1 MRRLRVGEK
10 SCGWM
15 QMEVRNFCPIK
26 NERSRVA
33 MLEFLSF
40 PEELPL
46 YKIVLASPSDFG
58 VDHIDATGLEH
69 SQTPARQSFYEERC
83 MSWAVMSLRG

>member
-1 MRRLRVGEK
+1 
-10 SCGWM
+10 M